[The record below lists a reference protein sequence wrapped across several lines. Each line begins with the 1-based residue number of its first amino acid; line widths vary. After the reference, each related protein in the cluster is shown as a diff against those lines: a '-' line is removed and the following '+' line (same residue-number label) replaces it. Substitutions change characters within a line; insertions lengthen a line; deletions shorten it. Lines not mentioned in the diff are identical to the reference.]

1 MLKNKKL
8 ATVVTAVVLA
18 LGVSGAAYSYTA
30 PSKYVNFDINPS
42 VELVTNM
49 YDKVIDVKPLNED
62 GVKLVETL
70 DLENKDI
77 KEAMDILTKAAVDGG
92 YFKEGLENEVLVT
105 VASNDEEA
113 SKEEEQ
119 ELGEVVKE
127 ELKEDNLAETPVTT
141 QNINLT
147 RKAEAE
153 KLGISPGK
161 YHLIEKLE
169 AVKPGINFEEY
180 AQKPVKDI
188 MKEIKEII
196 KEYKKTEKEAGK
208 IEKEENKKEKE
219 IKKGNYDEVDDDLD
233 EDDDDRNEKK
243 EKVNKIKSNNGNQR
257 KDNNG
262 KGKGNKNN

>member
-62 GVKLVETL
+62 GIKLVETL

-105 VASNDEEA
+105 VASNNEEA

-127 ELKEDNLAETPVTT
+127 ELKEDNLEATPVTT
-141 QNINLT
+141 QNINLE

-180 AQKPVKDI
+180 GKKPVKDI
-188 MKEIKEII
+188 MKEIKEIR
-196 KEYKKTEKEAGK
+196 KEDKEAEKEATK
-208 IEKEENKKEKE
+208 IEKEATEKKDKEFKKGNDANKDEKEEIKKEPKDKE
-219 IKKGNYDEVDDDLD
+219 IKSNH
-233 EDDDDRNEKK
+233 N
-243 EKVNKIKSNNGNQR
+243 NKKSNNP
-257 KDNNG
+257 
-262 KGKGNKNN
+262 GKGNKNN